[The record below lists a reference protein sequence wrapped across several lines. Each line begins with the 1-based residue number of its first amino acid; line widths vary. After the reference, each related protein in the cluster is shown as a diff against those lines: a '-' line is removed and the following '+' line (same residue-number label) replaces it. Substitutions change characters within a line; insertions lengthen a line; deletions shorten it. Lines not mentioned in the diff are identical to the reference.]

1 MPPKASVATISLL
14 SSGEKSVYS
23 NDLCTCIKHALFIA
37 FTLLSLCHVMTMYAK
52 FYGMFLKLY
61 GRDGAA
67 LAAKVAAKQA
77 AAAGGQ

>member
-1 MPPKASVATISLL
+1 MATISLL

-23 NDLCTCIKHALFIA
+23 NAFCTCIKHALFIA
-37 FTLLSLCHVMTMYAK
+37 FALLSLCHVMYAK
-52 FYGMFLKLY
+52 FSVMFLKLD

-77 AAAGGQ
+77 AAAGGL